1 VLGFSGASAHTLQAI
16 MDPRA
21 GEDRHIAFDDLDWVE
36 DHVSA
41 DYALSKVSAY
51 LMQSDLSLK
60 SALDSL
66 GAAFIGT

>member
-1 VLGFSGASAHTLQAI
+1 
-16 MDPRA
+16 
-21 GEDRHIAFDDLDWVE
+21 VE